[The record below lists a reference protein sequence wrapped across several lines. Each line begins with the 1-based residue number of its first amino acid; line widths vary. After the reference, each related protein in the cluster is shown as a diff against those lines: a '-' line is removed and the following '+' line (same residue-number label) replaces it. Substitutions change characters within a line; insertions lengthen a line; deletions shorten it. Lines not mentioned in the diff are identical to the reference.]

1 MNRSIIQLAFGASIM
16 MLVLTSYYVYFSFEQ
31 YQNDAMWVAH
41 SQRVKVEI
49 ENLTS
54 IPKDLSIE
62 LRRAVVKGDTV
73 NTNKLEDL
81 IFQDF
86 VHFNILDSLILD
98 SSEQSANLDSL
109 RSIIDNH
116 WAKADSLISYMSH
129 RYVLDSYLK
138 TLLIHEESS
147 VDNIELWSN
156 KMLKIE
162 DDLLRK
168 RTLKSDRSAIK
179 APTTLLV
186 MSLIAIII
194 IAFLFVKIL
203 RDARL
208 REKAEQHLLMA
219 ERLSM
224 TGKIARSIAHEI
236 RNPLTN
242 LGLALDQLSDELPED
257 EDTEMFIGIIERN
270 AKRIDQLITEM
281 LNASKPKEL
290 AMTSNDVN
298 KLIKD
303 ALVLVKDRLTLKG
316 MSLVE
321 ELGANIPKIQLDT
334 EKMKMAL
341 LNIFVNAVEAMEED
355 KGQLNVSSYYKN
367 NLIYIDIVDNGSGI
381 APDDLDTLFDPFY
394 TKKHGGMGLGL
405 TSTQNIIQSHRGRI
419 EVSSK
424 EGFGTTFRIVLPV
437 KK

>member
-1 MNRSIIQLAFGASIM
+1 MNRLIIQLAFGASVMVLI
-16 MLVLTSYYVYFSFEQ
+16 LTSYYVYISFERF
-31 YQNDAMWVAH
+31 QNDAMWVAH
-41 SQRVKVEI
+41 SQRVKTEI

-62 LRRAVVKGDTV
+62 LRRAAVKGDTV

-86 VHFNILDSLILD
+86 IHFNILDSLILD
-98 SSEQSANLDSL
+98 ESEQSKNLDSL
-109 RSIIDNH
+109 RTIIDNH

-129 RYVLDSYLK
+129 RYVIDDYLK
-138 TLLIHEESS
+138 ALLYHEESS
-147 VDNIELWSN
+147 VDNINIWSN
-156 KMLKIE
+156 RMMKIE
-162 DDLLRK
+162 DDLLKK
-168 RTLKSDRSAIK
+168 RTLESDQSAIR
-179 APTTLLV
+179 APTTLMIMALMAV
-186 MSLIAIII
+186 II

-208 REKAEQHLLMA
+208 REKAEQNLLMA

-242 LGLALDQLSDELPED
+242 LGLALDQLGDELPED

-290 AMTSNDVN
+290 VMTSNDVN
-298 KLIKD
+298 TLIKE

-316 MSLVE
+316 MTLVE
-321 ELGANIPKIQLDT
+321 NLGNNIPNIQLDVD
-334 EKMKMAL
+334 KMKMAL
-341 LNIFVNAVEAMEED
+341 LNIFVNAVEAMEEH
-355 KGQLNVSSYYKN
+355 KGQLVVSSYFKS
-367 NLIYIDIVDNGSGI
+367 NLVYIDIVDNGSGI
-381 APDDLDTLFDPFY
+381 SPQDIDTMFDPFY

-424 EGFGTTFRIVLPV
+424 EGYGTTFRIVLPV